1 MRRASVILVACCAS
15 LAGAPA
21 FADEIDCEAVFTRDA
36 THETIAASFGADN
49 VKIDDIPGAEGEV
62 LTGTIV
68 YPDDPN
74 RRLQVAWQDE
84 AMRDPIVMV
93 TERSGWRVGGVKIGL
108 SLAELEAL
116 NGGPFELL
124 GFDWDYGG
132 GVVDWRG
139 GRLGEP
145 LPGGCALSV
154 TLARDDSASDEAAN
168 KVSGDQRFS
177 SDSADMRAVKPV
189 VVEIVASH
197 PVE

>member
-1 MRRASVILVACCAS
+1 MRGSALLAACCAA
-15 LAGAPA
+15 LAAAPA

-36 THETIAASFGADN
+36 THEKIAASFGADN

-74 RRLQVAWQDE
+74 RRLEVAWQDE

-116 NGGPFELL
+116 NGGPFKLY

-132 GVVDWRG
+132 MITDWG
-139 GRLGEP
+139 GGALAKP
-145 LPGGCALSV
+145 LRGGCALSV
-154 TLARDDSASDEAAN
+154 QLHRADDVPDEVADKAA
-168 KVSGDQRFS
+168 GDAEFS
-177 SDSADMRAVKPV
+177 SADSDVQALRPV
-189 VVEIVASH
+189 VGEIVVSYPA
-197 PVE
+197 E